1 MIKCGIDIGGTNIK
15 VGFFNDVDLFYTF
28 QFKTPKQREEVIP
41 TLVREIK
48 QKKNSEL
55 IEKYV
60 VCIPGVVKDNKVIF
74 APNLNIEGINLFD
87 ELAREFNT
95 TNIMIENDANLAA
108 LAESKASNTENLCM
122 ITLGTGVGAGI
133 IINGKIFNLNGFA
146 GEIGHLKVEF
156 GPKARRCTCGRYGC
170 AEAYV
175 SAKNMTTE
183 YNRLHH
189 TRLNSKE
196 LFDLYQEGNKDA
208 IKAVEHFARYLGIL
222 ISNTNQVLAINDFRI
237 GGGLS
242 LASDL
247 FIDTVIKYYKMN
259 SVDGLKDCKIRKAT
273 LENKAGIY
281 AAIYL

>member
-15 VGFFNDVDLFYTF
+15 VGFFNESELFYTF
-28 QFKTPKQREEVIP
+28 QFKTPKKREEVLP
-41 TLVREIK
+41 TLVKEIK
-48 QKKNSEL
+48 SKRNSEQ

-60 VCIPGVVKDNKVIF
+60 ICIPGVVKDNVVIF
-74 APNLNIEGINLFD
+74 APNLNIVGINLYD
-87 ELAREFNT
+87 ELSKAFKCN
-95 TNIMIENDANLAA
+95 NILVENDANLAA
-108 LAESKASNTENLCM
+108 LAESKASGCDNLCL

-133 IINGKIFNLNGFA
+133 IINGKILNLNGFT

-170 AEAYV
+170 AEMYV
-175 SAKNMTTE
+175 SAKNMPIE
-183 YNRLHH
+183 YNKNHH

-196 LFDLYQEGNKDA
+196 IFDLYEQGDKDA
-208 IKAVEHFARYLGIL
+208 IKCVEHFARYLGIL
-222 ISNTNQVLAINDFRI
+222 ISNCNQVLGINEFRI

-242 LASDL
+242 LACDQ
-247 FIDTVIKYYKMN
+247 FIDLVYKYYKLN
-259 SVDGLKDCKIRKAT
+259 SVDGLMSCNISKAY

>member
-15 VGFFNDVDLFYTF
+15 IGFFNEFELFYSF
-28 QFKTPKQREEVIP
+28 QFKTPKKREDVIP
-41 TLVREIK
+41 TLVNEIK
-48 QKKNSEL
+48 SKKNADQ

-60 VCIPGVVKDNKVIF
+60 VCIPGVVKDNVVIF
-74 APNLNIEGINLFD
+74 APNLNIEGINLFY
-87 ELAREFNT
+87 ELSHAFNT
-95 TNIMIENDANLAA
+95 TNIIIENDANLAA
-108 LAESKASNTENLCM
+108 LAESKASNTDNLCM

-175 SAKNMTTE
+175 SAKNMPLE
-183 YNRLHH
+183 YNKLHH

-196 LFDLYQEGNKDA
+196 LFDLYLEKDKDA
-208 IKAVEHFARYLGIL
+208 IKCIEHFARYLGIL

-242 LASDL
+242 LVSDL
-247 FIDTVIKYYKMN
+247 FLDKVIKYYKMN

-281 AAIYL
+281 AAMYL

>member
-15 VGFFNDVDLFYTF
+15 VGFFNESELFYSF
-28 QFKTPKQREEVIP
+28 QFKTPKKREDVLP

-48 QKKNSEL
+48 SKKNSNL

-60 VCIPGVVKDNKVIF
+60 VCIPGVVKDNVVIF

-87 ELAREFNT
+87 ELSKAFNT
-95 TNIMIENDANLAA
+95 ENIMIENDANLAA
-108 LAESKASNTENLCM
+108 LAESKASNTKNLCM

-133 IINGKIFNLNGFA
+133 IIDGKIFNLNGFA

-156 GPKARRCTCGRYGC
+156 GPKARRCGCGRYGC

-175 SAKNMTTE
+175 SAKNMPLE
-183 YNRLHH
+183 YNRIHH
-189 TRLNSKE
+189 TRYNSKE
-196 LFDLYQEGNKDA
+196 LLDLYLEGDKDA
-208 IKAVEHFARYLGIL
+208 AKCVEHFARYLGIL
-222 ISNTNQVLAINDFRI
+222 ISNTNQVLAVNDFRI

-242 LASDL
+242 LATDL
-247 FIDTVIKYYKMN
+247 FLDKVIKYYKLN
-259 SVDGLKDCKIRKAT
+259 SVDGLKDCKISKAV

-281 AAIYL
+281 AAMYL